1 MESIKNYLGLLALL
15 TAINSVDGQVSISSC
30 STSWDSLFLRS
41 SGSYSVV
48 CSVTPS
54 SCSNTVWGCP
64 LYSGYINA
72 DSSIC
77 TAARMVGISAGTI
90 FRVTYVG
97 LVAVVGCTSNGYTS
111 FSWSSNFAS
120 FYISHVGYPALP
132 TPYPTPF
139 PASSTWYPTPF
150 PTPFPS
156 PFPIYTFYPT
166 PYPSPYPTPFPT
178 PFPSPFPIYTFYP
191 TPYPSPYPTSFP
203 TYPTYYPTPYPSP
216 YPTPFPTYPTPY
228 PSPYPTPFPTYPTY
242 YPSPYPASFTYFPTP
257 YPTPSP
263 TTYPTFYPTY
273 YPTVNFSTP
282 FPASSTR
289 FPTTHPTPFPTSI
302 PETVITQ
309 CEFTYQNFST
319 TSGQQLA
326 SCTVGN
332 CNKTVVG
339 CPKNEG
345 RISEYSSICTAARAA
360 GIQANAKFN
369 VFYEGMSSSLL
380 GCYSNGVRTYSTT
393 RTIRTVRLS
402 PVEDSEQSNSNSLI
416 NTTNI
421 LLAGGVVGG
430 LIATAVVVCLCRR
443 RKAGRNN
450 NRRQENP
457 QNSGPRDIK
466 ISSVEM
472 KAAPLPQ
479 AAPIRGEV
487 SPIISPHVT
496 HYRTRQPT
504 TATVMGGLLS
514 PHPVSG
520 YHTRNLTAATV
531 SGGISSANPASGYHT
546 RNLTAAT
553 VSGGLSSSNAA
564 SGYHTRHLTESTVMG
579 QSLSPNA
586 ASGSQHG
593 NLRLSSSYIPEYSIS
608 LSFLLW
614 ILFFRMLVTSRFSR
628 SLHRSFN
635 LFLSLLLFCFPSVSH
650 SSNLAHFSSLLLFM
664 LYLRFHFLVLLSYA
678 RIVFSLLAGQAPF
691 SPVYRPAPVPAPQL
705 YQLPP
710 SPPASAPPPEYVQPS
725 VAAYPE
731 IDVKALEPYI
741 DMGEDP
747 T

>member
-139 PASSTWYPTPF
+139 PASSTW
-150 PTPFPS
+150 
-156 PFPIYTFYPT
+156 
-166 PYPSPYPTPFPT
+166 YPTPFPT

-586 ASGSQHG
+586 ASG
-593 NLRLSSSYIPEYSIS
+593 
-608 LSFLLW
+608 
-614 ILFFRMLVTSRFSR
+614 
-628 SLHRSFN
+628 
-635 LFLSLLLFCFPSVSH
+635 
-650 SSNLAHFSSLLLFM
+650 
-664 LYLRFHFLVLLSYA
+664 
-678 RIVFSLLAGQAPF
+678 QAPF